1 MITRFRIFSVF
12 FIFSLVLSSCGKDEP
27 KGPIFTDGLNL
38 IIQNKF
44 ESLPAKV
51 SVFFKVE
58 TADGEPVAGLMDSDF
73 QISENG
79 KLISADE
86 AARQISP
93 RAQRFSYSTLL
104 ILDLS
109 ASVTNTNLP
118 RLKEAAKQF
127 IHAVIPENND
137 GSIEIGIA
145 WFDGEDVLHQLHDFT
160 SDVNSL
166 TTTIDNISKDI
177 SQDNSTDLYGAVIKG
192 VSKINSVFFEFQND
206 DRISAA
212 SVVVFT
218 DGTDQAARYT
228 EERALETVSRAD
240 ENIAFYSIGLGN
252 EIDESVLTKIGKD
265 GFVFAENT
273 DRLTE
278 TFGKIAEIVS
288 KDANSYYLFEYC
300 SPKRSG
306 EHDVTIE
313 ATYMNLKGNV
323 TTKFDATEFG
333 GGCSL

>member
-1 MITRFRIFSVF
+1 MNTRFHVFSIL
-12 FIFSLVLSSCGKDEP
+12 FILALSFAACNKDEP

-38 IIQNKF
+38 IIQNQF

-58 TADGEPVAGLMDSDF
+58 TADGEPVAGLTDSDF
-73 QISENG
+73 KILENEQLISE
-79 KLISADE
+79 DE

-109 ASVTNTNLP
+109 ASVTNNNLP

-127 IHAVIPENND
+127 INAVIPDDND

-145 WFDGEDVLHQLHDFT
+145 WFDGEDVLHQLHDFS

-228 EERALETVSRAD
+228 EERALESVSRAD

-273 DRLTE
+273 NQLAE
-278 TFGKIAEIVS
+278 TFGRIAEIVS

-306 EHDVTIE
+306 QHEVTIE
-313 ATYMNLKGNV
+313 ATYKNLKGNV
-323 TTKFDATEFG
+323 TTEFNATEFG

>member
-1 MITRFRIFSVF
+1 MNTRFRIFSVL
-12 FIFSLVLSSCGKDEP
+12 FILVLAFAACNRDEP

-38 IIQNKF
+38 IIQNQF

-58 TADGEPVAGLMDSDF
+58 TADGEPVAGLTDSDF
-73 QISENG
+73 KILENS
-79 KLISADE
+79 KLISEDE

-109 ASVTNTNLP
+109 ASVTNNNLP

-127 IHAVIPENND
+127 IDVVIPDDND

-228 EERALETVSRAD
+228 EERALESVSRAD

-273 DRLTE
+273 NQLAE
-278 TFGKIAEIVS
+278 TFGRIAEIVS

-306 EHDVTIE
+306 QHDVTIE

-323 TTKFDATEFG
+323 TTEFNAAEFG